1 MRPSA
6 AVNSQRGSHKPPAV
20 IKDAQ
25 FDGTVEQAPCVVV
38 DLFAAYCLAPEH
50 GADKEE
56 FAFPLDFSVR
66 AHATYLE
73 VLGIFRLA
81 QIPVVAAWRWQVVVD
96 RRCLVQ
102 ALMRTF
108 GIVDRLK
115 VIEGPLL
122 SSAAASGWR
131 RRILVKR
138 QVKAFMASILLRLP
152 GRDAL
157 RRDAGLDEL
166 DRQR

>member
-6 AVNSQRGSHKPPAV
+6 ALNSHRGSHKPPTV
-20 IKDAQ
+20 IKNAEI
-25 FDGTVEQAPCVVV
+25 DGAVEQAPRVVV
-38 DLFAAYCLAPEH
+38 DLFAAYSLASEH

-73 VLGIFRLA
+73 VLGVLRLT
-81 QIPVVAAWRWQVVVD
+81 QVTVIAAWRWQVVVD
-96 RRCLVQ
+96 RWRLVQ
-102 ALMRTF
+102 ALMRAL

-122 SSAAASGWR
+122 SPAAAGGWR

-138 QVKAFMASILLRLP
+138 QVKAFMASILLGLP
-152 GRDAL
+152 GRDAF
-157 RRDAGLDEL
+157 RRNTSLDEF
-166 DRQR
+166 D